1 MTIHREMNVLTIPDS
16 KLTFSSLLSNVTF
29 CPKVIQVLSRALRS
43 GAVRVFWKLLCKD
56 ADS

>member
-1 MTIHREMNVLTIPDS
+1 MTIYREMNVLTISDS
-16 KLTFSSLLSNVTF
+16 KFTFSSLLSNVTF

-43 GAVRVFWKLLCKD
+43 GVMRVFWKLLCKD